1 MTLTDQQKDVCRKF
15 GANFLQ
21 SGEFLKVGISR
32 DFDPR
37 HFPINGL
44 RHPPEADTVGW
55 YIWSGE
61 KFPEDETGSFIP
73 LCVKHLHDDYPKIA
87 TYLGLAP
94 GWRFL
99 IAPGYEDVWYD
110 ANLLNI

>member
-1 MTLTDQQKDVCRKF
+1 MTLLNVQKSVCQKF
-15 GANFLQ
+15 GA
-21 SGEFLKVGISR
+21 EFLSSDELLRVGISR

-44 RHPPEADTVGW
+44 RHPPEGDTVGW
-55 YIWSGE
+55 YIWSSE
-61 KFPEDETGSFIP
+61 KFPEEPDGFVP
-73 LCVKHLHDDYPKIA
+73 LCVKHLHDGYPKIA

-99 IAPGYEDVWYD
+99 IAPDYEDVWYD

>member
-1 MTLTDQQKDVCRKF
+1 M
-15 GANFLQ
+15 
-21 SGEFLKVGISR
+21 VGLSR
-32 DFDPR
+32 DFDSR

-44 RHPPEADTVGW
+44 RHPPEGDSVGW
-55 YIWSGE
+55 YTWSGE
-61 KFPEDETGSFIP
+61 SFSEAVDFFVS
-73 LCVKHLHDDYPKIA
+73 LHALHLHDWCPEIVK
-87 TYLGLAP
+87 YLGMAP